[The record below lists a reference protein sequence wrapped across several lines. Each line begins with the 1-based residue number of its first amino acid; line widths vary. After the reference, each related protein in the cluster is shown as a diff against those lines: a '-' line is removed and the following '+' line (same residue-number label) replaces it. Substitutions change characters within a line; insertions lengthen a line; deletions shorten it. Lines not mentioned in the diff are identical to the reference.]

1 MSRNTMKAN
10 DTDNYEGR
18 QHELAAS
25 VLKQAEQDLRRFH
38 GAAGADL
45 AFFTPGVKPMLH
57 RLDSSEDYSR
67 TKGGSVK
74 TQLGPSET
82 AFIGGQD
89 SFYVAAIGEDR
100 WSYTQRHRGPKGFL
114 RVLDARILGFASLA
128 GSRRYISPGNA
139 ILFLIDYAL
148 PARLKIWADA
158 EVSEDPAIIEKL
170 AKSRGHAPVT
180 HLAFLFHVRA
190 FGWNSENTPC
200 SAPYAKCAAPNLC
213 EQAKPIRFNED
224 DALNRSRDFQPNERT
239 SIISFLAAQ
248 NHATRNGRSLRN
260 RQRSQAS
267 IKTNQPI

>member
-1 MSRNTMKAN
+1 MTTEAN
-10 DTDNYEGR
+10 
-18 QHELAAS
+18 A
-25 VLKQAEQDLRRFH
+25 
-38 GAAGADL
+38 ADL
-45 AFFTPGVKPMLH
+45 AFFTPAVKRMLH

-67 TKGGSVK
+67 TEGGSLK

-82 AFIGGQD
+82 AFIAGQD

-100 WSYTQRHRGPKGFL
+100 WPYTQRHRGPKGFL
-114 RVLDARILGFASLA
+114 RVLDATILGFATLA

-139 ILFLIDYAL
+139 LLFLIDHAL

-170 AKSRGHAPVT
+170 AKSRGHTPAT

-213 EQAKPIRFNED
+213 EQAKPIRFNEG
-224 DALNRSRDFQPNERT
+224 DA
-239 SIISFLAAQ
+239 
-248 NHATRNGRSLRN
+248 
-260 RQRSQAS
+260 
-267 IKTNQPI
+267 